1 MSEILLMKDIKRHF
15 TNYLFMKWQWLGLPE
30 PTELQYEM
38 AEYYQ
43 HGPDRKI
50 IEAFRGI
57 GKSWIVG
64 SYCEW
69 KWLTDRD
76 YRILILSGKKEKAA
90 ELSGFIKKCIE
101 EFDILSEL
109 KHPQDGAHKALWG
122 VERFNIF
129 GSPFDIAPSC
139 KVASA
144 TSSIVGSRAHE
155 IIPDDIET
163 PQNSTTV
170 EGREKLIALFSQF
183 ENILFPNCNKVTVL
197 GTPQSIESIYTH
209 LVEEKSYDIRIW
221 PARVPEIT
229 NEHMYNGRLSPIIQ
243 EQFDR
248 GLHNEP
254 TEPSRFDNSVLIGK
268 ESRMIPGEFS
278 LQFMLNTELSDEDK
292 YPLKLKDLMILDLD
306 TEKAPTSLAW
316 ASSKD
321 LAYLDLPMVGF
332 SGDRFHRPMFV
343 DKTWEKYNRKLMFID
358 PSGRGKDETAFTIG
372 GDLHG
377 RVFCLDFGGYQDG
390 YSNETLVELLT
401 KAASHGVTKIY
412 YEDNFGDGM
421 FGELLKNVAKKIYPV
436 AIEGIKSKMSK
447 EERILS
453 ILCPVLKQHRLIINY
468 MPVVDDTKMV
478 KEGSRSSYSLFHQ
491 LTHITHT
498 KGCLAHDDRLDA
510 LAMMVKHFSS
520 VIGVNVEAALEDY
533 EAREKEKDMK
543 WFMENSLMFPMLSS
557 RPTDTTGFLVS
568 TSIQPVANPVHPRM
582 GIPMQPRSKG
592 RTRC

>member
-1 MSEILLMKDIKRHF
+1 MSLLLMKDIKKHF

-30 PTELQYEM
+30 PTELQYEI

-57 GKSWIVG
+57 GKSWIVA

-69 KWLTDRD
+69 KWLNDKD
-76 YRILILSGKKEKAA
+76 YRFLVLSGKKEKAA

-101 EFDILSEL
+101 EFDILEEL
-109 KHPQDGAHKALWG
+109 KHPQDGSHKALWG
-122 VERFNIF
+122 VERFNIY
-129 GSPFDIAPSC
+129 GAPFDIAPSC

-163 PQNSTTV
+163 PQNSATV
-170 EGREKLIALFSQF
+170 EGREKLIAVFSQF

-209 LVEEKSYDIRIW
+209 LVDEKGYDIRIW

-229 NEHMYNGRLSPIIQ
+229 KEHVYSGRLSPLIQ
-243 EQFDR
+243 TCFDKGQHCR
-248 GLHNEP
+248 P
-254 TEPSRFDNSVLIGK
+254 TEPSRFGETVLIDK

-278 LQFMLNTELSDEDK
+278 LQFMLDTELSDEDK
-292 YPLKLKDLMILDLD
+292 YPLKLKDLVVIDLD
-306 TEKAPTSLAW
+306 PEKAPTSLSW
-316 ASSKD
+316 ASNKE
-321 LAYLDLPMVGF
+321 LAYLELPMVGF
-332 SGDRFHRPMFV
+332 SGDRMYRPMFL
-343 DKTWEKYNRKLMFID
+343 DKMWEPYNRKLMFID

-390 YSNETLVELLT
+390 YSVDTLTELLT
-401 KAASHGVTKIY
+401 KAAYHKVTKIY

-421 FGELLKNVAKKIYPV
+421 FGELLKNISKKIYPV
-436 AIEGIKSKMSK
+436 AIEGIKSKFSK

-453 ILCPVLKQHRLIINY
+453 VLCPVMKQHRLILNY
-468 MPVVDDTKMV
+468 LPVVEDTNMV
-478 KEGSRSSYSLFHQ
+478 KEGKNTSYSLLHQ

-498 KGCLAHDDRLDA
+498 KGCLVHDDRIDA
-510 LAMMVKHFSS
+510 LAMMVAHFGS
-520 VIGVNVEAALEDY
+520 VIGINVEAALETY
-533 EAREKEKDMK
+533 KEKELEKDMK
-543 WFMENSLMFPMLSS
+543 WFLEGSLMFPMVTS
-557 RPTDTTGFLVS
+557 RPKDTTVFFFSGEPK
-568 TSIQPVANPVHPRM
+568 PVVNPVHPMM
-582 GIPMQPRSKG
+582 GRPMAPRQKG
-592 RTRC
+592 KPR